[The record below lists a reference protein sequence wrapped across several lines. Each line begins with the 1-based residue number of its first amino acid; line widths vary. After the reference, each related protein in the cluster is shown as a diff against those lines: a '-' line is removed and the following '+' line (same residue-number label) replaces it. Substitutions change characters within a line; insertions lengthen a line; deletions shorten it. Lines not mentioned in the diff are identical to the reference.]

1 MSNATPA
8 VLRLGTRGSLL
19 ARTQSEMVAQSLR
32 ALHPGL
38 RVELIEIRT
47 SGDRITDKP
56 LYEFGGKGL
65 FTKELEQA
73 LLSGSIDF
81 AVHSF
86 KDVPVTM
93 PLVDQADLIIAA
105 VPVREDP
112 RDVLVSMKASSIPDL
127 PTGARVGTGS
137 LRRRAQLLNLRPD
150 LVIEPVRGN
159 IDTRLRKCR
168 EGRYDAIVLAAA
180 GVKRAGLFD
189 PVVMSF
195 LDPSESLP
203 APAQG
208 ALALQCRKSDARCRE
223 LLQAMNDRLTESCVI
238 AERHLVQLLRGD
250 CHSPIGALGEVRED
264 GLHLRGAVAGR
275 GGELPVL
282 TARATGRTD
291 DPLRAAN
298 QVFDALTAAGAM
310 DLLHNDRPQKA

>member
-1 MSNATPA
+1 
-8 VLRLGTRGSLL
+8 
-19 ARTQSEMVAQSLR
+19 MVAQSLR

-38 RVELIEIRT
+38 RVELVEIRT

-65 FTKELEQA
+65 FTKEIEQA
-73 LLSGSIDF
+73 LLAGSIDF

-93 PLVDQADLIIAA
+93 PLVDQADLVIAA
-105 VPVREDP
+105 VPAREDP
-112 RDVLVSMKASSIPDL
+112 RDVLVSMKASSVSDL
-127 PTGARVGTGS
+127 PAGARVGTGS
-137 LRRRAQLLNLRPD
+137 LRRRAQLLNLRRD

-159 IDTRLRKCR
+159 IDTRVRKCR
-168 EGRYDAIVLAAA
+168 QGHYDAIVLAAA

-189 PVVMSF
+189 PAVMSF
-195 LDPSESLP
+195 LDPSQSLP

-223 LLQAMNDRLTESCVI
+223 LLSAMNDPMTESCVM

-250 CHSPIGALGEVRED
+250 CHSPIGALGEVRGN
-264 GLHLRGAVAGR
+264 GLYLRAAVAGR
-275 GGELPVL
+275 GGRLPVL
-282 TARATGRTD
+282 TAQAAGSVN
-291 DPLRAAN
+291 DPLDVAKRT
-298 QVFDALTAAGAM
+298 FDALAAAGAM
-310 DLLHNDRPQKA
+310 NLLHNDPGETA